1 MSEAVLK
8 VEGNLIHFGA
18 KGMKWGTRK
27 AGTGAPSKRSK
38 GSGTKG
44 KSSKPHP
51 TKHMSN
57 DELRKVI
64 DRMKLD
70 QQYSELSAPK
80 KTKGKKFASGVIEGA
95 GKTAATAVVSTVVGI
110 GIAKAFKKP

>member
-8 VEGNLIHFGA
+8 VEGNLIHFGR

-27 AGTGAPSKRSK
+27 PGTGTPSKRTK
-38 GSGTKG
+38 GSD
-44 KSSKPHP
+44 SKAK
-51 TKHMSN
+51 TAHMSN

-70 QQYSELSAPK
+70 QQYAELSAPK
-80 KTKGKKFASGVIEGA
+80 KANGKKFAKSALETS
-95 GKTAATAVVSTVVGI
+95 GKTAIGAVVSTVVGI